1 MAKTRHL
8 FATVYPWAVT
18 NRKEETMQAPISI
31 APFLWWHQTETKPD
45 FTITKGKG
53 RQGIII
59 RTRSANYA
67 QRVIRSIKSVI
78 RGKA

>member
-1 MAKTRHL
+1 MEKT
-8 FATVYPWAVT
+8 
-18 NRKEETMQAPISI
+18 ISI

-67 QRVIRSIKSVI
+67 QRAIRSIKSVI
-78 RGKA
+78 WGKA

>member
-1 MAKTRHL
+1 
-8 FATVYPWAVT
+8 
-18 NRKEETMQAPISI
+18 MQAPISI

-67 QRVIRSIKSVI
+67 QRAIRSIKSVI
-78 RGKA
+78 RGNA

>member
-1 MAKTRHL
+1 MEKT
-8 FATVYPWAVT
+8 
-18 NRKEETMQAPISI
+18 ISI
-31 APFLWWHQTETKPD
+31 APFLWWHQMETKPD

-59 RTRSANYA
+59 RTRPMGVT
-67 QRVIRSIKSVI
+67 QKVIRSIKLVI

>member
-1 MAKTRHL
+1 
-8 FATVYPWAVT
+8 
-18 NRKEETMQAPISI
+18 MQAPVSI

-59 RTRSANYA
+59 RTRPVSRT
-67 QRVIRSIKSVI
+67 QRAIRSIKSVI

>member
-1 MAKTRHL
+1 
-8 FATVYPWAVT
+8 
-18 NRKEETMQAPISI
+18 MQAPISI

-45 FTITKGKG
+45 FTITQGKG

-59 RTRSANYA
+59 RTRQSNVGL
-67 QRVIRSIKSVI
+67 RVIRSIKSVL

>member
-1 MAKTRHL
+1 
-8 FATVYPWAVT
+8 
-18 NRKEETMQAPISI
+18 MQAPISI

-59 RTRSANYA
+59 RTRPVSVT
-67 QRVIRSIKSVI
+67 QRVIRSIKLAL
-78 RGKA
+78 RGEA

>member
-1 MAKTRHL
+1 
-8 FATVYPWAVT
+8 
-18 NRKEETMQAPISI
+18 MQAPISI

-59 RTRSANYA
+59 RTSPVSVSL
-67 QRVIRSIKSVI
+67 RVIRSIKLVI
-78 RGKA
+78 RGTA

>member
-1 MAKTRHL
+1 MEKT
-8 FATVYPWAVT
+8 
-18 NRKEETMQAPISI
+18 ISI

-59 RTRSANYA
+59 RTRPVSCSV
-67 QRVIRSIKSVI
+67 QVIRSIKLAI
-78 RGKA
+78 RGKV